1 MNTEAE
7 IPVIKLSIL
16 EHNEEKRLFADFTF
30 NRKLTDVV
38 KEIPGRR
45 WSQTKKQWHFNLN
58 KQVFELLKQKLAD
71 TAIIDTSLLKTQWKE
86 LKEIE
91 KEKKFA
97 NINEETVKAIDYF
110 KLWMEQ
116 KRYSPQTVKNY
127 VGQLIQFLTYYQPRS
142 FKDLTNEDVERYN
155 HEVIVKNGLSVSFQ
169 SSMVGAIKL
178 FYMQAGNTKM
188 NLDKLQRPFKEHRLP
203 QVLSKEEVQK
213 IINAT
218 NNLKHK
224 ALLSLTYACG
234 LRRGEII
241 NLKIKDLDS
250 NRKLIRIEQAK
261 GKKDRYV
268 PFGSKLRELLTQYYK
283 IYKPKLYLFEGQ
295 YEQQYGESSA
305 AQILKH
311 AVKKV
316 GIKKEVTLHTL
327 RHSFATHLLEAGT
340 DIRYIQELLGHN
352 DPKTTMIYTHVSRKK
367 LSEINSP
374 FDDLEI

>member
-16 EHNEEKRLFADFTF
+16 EHNEEKRLFAGFPF
-30 NRKLTDVV
+30 NRKLVDVI

-234 LRRGEII
+234 MRRGEVI
-241 NLKIKDLDS
+241 NLKIKDLDGK
-250 NRKLIRIEQAK
+250 RKLIRIEQAK